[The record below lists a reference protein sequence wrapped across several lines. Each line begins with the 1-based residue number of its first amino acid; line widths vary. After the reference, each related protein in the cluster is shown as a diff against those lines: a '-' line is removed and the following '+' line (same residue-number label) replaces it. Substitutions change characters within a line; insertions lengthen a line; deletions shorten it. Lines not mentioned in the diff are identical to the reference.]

1 MEFLTHC
8 KLDVPKRLAASFAK
22 VRAAIERNDFASS
35 DLKKLTGHLFFR
47 ASSTTIAGC
56 SYSLSSRAGRRRV

>member
-35 DLKKLTGHLFFR
+35 DLKKLT
-47 ASSTTIAGC
+47 
-56 SYSLSSRAGRRRV
+56 RR